1 MARASIRTKAG
12 CRLPR
17 DASRSPVPHTR
28 VAGVVDAILGKVGKR
43 VVLALPLGLGKAN
56 HIANELVARAVAD
69 SALSLTII
77 TALTLEKPRGGSDME
92 RRFIDPMAERLFA
105 GWPELSY
112 AALLRQGALPSN
124 IEVREFFMEAGMW
137 LSVPRAQQRY
147 ISANYTHAFRYVLDA
162 GINVVAQ
169 LVAGDGGA
177 FSLSCNPDLTLDLLH
192 ARRAG
197 KADFLM
203 VGQIND
209 ELPFMGG
216 SAVVEPAEFD
226 HVLAGPDCQ
235 FPLFGPPNPPVGLS
249 HYAIGFRIAALIPDG
264 GTLQIGI
271 GTMGDAVAH
280 ALILRHRD
288 PAAFRSVLDALGV
301 TGRVHA
307 EPFREGLYGASE
319 MIADGFLAL
328 LDSGVVSRQVDGK
341 AIHAAFFLGSRAFYQ
356 RLREMPQ
363 AERDRIDM
371 CPVTFVNELYGG
383 EGAKRRA
390 RLDARFINSAM
401 MATLLGAAVSDGL
414 EDGRVVSGIGG
425 QYNFV
430 AQAFALDGA
439 RSILAV
445 DAARTRAGKRSSNI
459 LWSYGHTSIPRH
471 LRDMVATEYG
481 IADLRGKPDADVI
494 AAMLAV
500 TESRFQPELLQQAKA
515 AGKIP
520 RDYEINPAHRRNEPG
535 LLEQALRP
543 LRERGLLPDYPFGT
557 DFTAEEQGLMP
568 ALERLRN
575 AGRGELAMLAL
586 RGFTLDDKRDHVA
599 LLDRMG
605 LVRASG
611 VKEIVYAAVLK
622 AALINKT

>member
-1 MARASIRTKAG
+1 M
-12 CRLPR
+12 
-17 DASRSPVPHTR
+17 
-28 VAGVVDAILGKVGKR
+28 VDAILGKVGKR

-69 SALSLTII
+69 SAISLTII

-92 RRFIDPMAERLFA
+92 RRFIDPMAKRLFA

-203 VGQIND
+203 VGQVND

-341 AIHAAFFLGSRAFYQ
+341 AIHAAFFLGSRAFYK

-363 AERDRIDM
+363 AARDRIDM

-383 EGAKRRA
+383 EDAKRRA

-439 RSILAV
+439 RSIIAV

-500 TESRFQPELLQQAKA
+500 TESRFQPELLEQAKA

-568 ALERLRN
+568 ALERLRK

-586 RGFTLDDKRDHVA
+586 RGFILGDKRDHVA
-599 LLDRMG
+599 LVDRMG

-622 AALINKT
+622 AALINET

>member
-1 MARASIRTKAG
+1 
-12 CRLPR
+12 
-17 DASRSPVPHTR
+17 VPHTQ
-28 VAGVVDAILGKVGKR
+28 ASGVVDAILEAVGNK
-43 VVLALPLGLGKAN
+43 VVLALPLGLGKAS

-69 SALSLTII
+69 PAISLTII
-77 TALTLEKPRGGSDME
+77 TALTLEKPRGGNDLE
-92 RRFIDPMAERLFA
+92 RRFIDPMAERLFD

-112 AALLRQGALPSN
+112 AALLRTGALPAN
-124 IEVREFFMEAGMW
+124 IEVREFFMEAGAW

-162 GINVVAQ
+162 GINVIAQ
-169 LVAGDGGA
+169 LVATDGDS

-192 ARRAG
+192 ARRSG
-197 KADFLM
+197 KADFLL
-203 VGQIND
+203 VGQVND

-216 SAVVEPAEFD
+216 SAVVEAAEFD
-226 HVLAGPDCQ
+226 HVLGGQDCQ
-235 FPLFGPPNPPVGLS
+235 FPLFAPPNRPISLP

-271 GTMGDAVAH
+271 GTMGDAVSH
-280 ALILRHRD
+280 ALILGHRD
-288 PAAFRSVLDALGV
+288 PAAFRAVLDALGV
-301 TGRVHA
+301 TGKVHA

-328 LDSGVVSRQVDGK
+328 LHAGVVSRLVDAK
-341 AIHAAFFLGSRAFYQ
+341 AIHAAFFLGSRTFYQ
-356 RLREMPQ
+356 RLRDMPR

-383 EGAKRRA
+383 EDAKRRA
-390 RLDARFINSAM
+390 RVGARFINSAM

-430 AQAFALDGA
+430 AQAFALEDA
-439 RSILAV
+439 RSIIAV
-445 DAARTRAGKRSSNI
+445 DAARTRSGTRSSNI
-459 LWSYGHTSIPRH
+459 LWAYGHTSIPRH

-500 TESRFQPELLQQAKA
+500 TESRFQAQMLEQAKA

-520 RDYEINPAHRRNEPG
+520 GDHEINPAHRRNEPAR
-535 LLEQALRP
+535 LERALRP
-543 LRERGLLPDYPFGT
+543 LRDRGLLPDYPFGT
-557 DFTAEEQGLMP
+557 DFTAEEQRLMP
-568 ALERLRN
+568 ALERLRE
-575 AGRGELAMLAL
+575 AGRRELAMLAL
-586 RGFTLDDKRDHVA
+586 RGFVPGNDPGHAPLLERMDLLRPRGLRERVA
-599 LLDRMG
+599 
-605 LVRASG
+605 
-611 VKEIVYAAVLK
+611 AAVLR
-622 AALINKT
+622 AALAGT